1 MACQQLGA
9 LCWGPVRN
17 ATGFALFE
25 FSLGTK
31 WLELLKELAPG
42 IERAAVL
49 RDAAIPSGVGQWD
62 AISSAAASLGVQL
75 SPVDVRDAAEIEREI
90 TTFARLGNGGLII
103 QGSPCRSFREL
114 IIALAARHKLP
125 AVYFLSPF
133 VIGGGLISYGADLV
147 DHSRRAAGYVD
158 RILKGEKP
166 ADLPVQVPTR
176 YELVLNLKTAKAV
189 DIDVPATVPARAD
202 DVIE

>member
-1 MACQQLGA
+1 VACQQLGA

-42 IERAAVL
+42 IERAVVL

-62 AISSAAASLGVQL
+62 ASSSAAASLGVQL
-75 SPVDVRDAAEIEREI
+75 SPVDVRDAAEIGREI

-166 ADLPVQVPTR
+166 ADLRCRRRPSTNWSSTSRRRRHLASPCR
-176 YELVLNLKTAKAV
+176 RNCS
-189 DIDVPATVPARAD
+189 PAPMR
-202 DVIE
+202 

>member
-1 MACQQLGA
+1 L
-9 LCWGPVRN
+9 GPVRN

-103 QGSPCRSFREL
+103 QGSPLSLIHREL
-114 IIALAARHKLP
+114 IIAFAARHKL
-125 AVYFLSPF
+125 
-133 VIGGGLISYGADLV
+133 
-147 DHSRRAAGYVD
+147 
-158 RILKGEKP
+158 
-166 ADLPVQVPTR
+166 
-176 YELVLNLKTAKAV
+176 
-189 DIDVPATVPARAD
+189 DIDVPATVLARAD
-202 DVIE
+202 EVKRLAVEVTERGNHFFTLPKLYVMAVNQKLRALPPGLFVFADQVNSVLNVPILA